1 MSSPD
6 QTIDSVTRANG
17 MPVLGLGTWKNE
29 DPAACAESV
38 RTALEMGYRHIDTA
52 QIYGNEA
59 AVGEGIAAADVDRE
73 EVFLATKVWIS
84 NLSREDVIETTKES
98 LAKLGVDAVDLLYV
112 HWPAGEYDPDETL
125 PAFDELV
132 DRGLTDR
139 VGVSN
144 FEPDHVERAMEVLDA
159 PVCANQVETHPFCTQ
174 TELRE
179 HAAEHGYELVAYSPL
194 ARGTVFDDETLAE
207 IAETHDASAA
217 QSVWRGFAK
226 GRDGDSEG
234 HERGAHPRQ
243 LGEPRLALTTR
254 RSTPSTPST
263 GRTEKSIPTSRPTP
277 GTDRV
282 DGRAL
287 SGGLVSHRAGV
298 DAEKRVESARSGRGG
313 DEHGDRNDAENRST
327 DRRDRR
333 GSDECREREAACDGT
348 NRRSDASVHGS
359 DVCVHTVQ

>member
-1 MSSPD
+1 MSSSD
-6 QTIDSVTRANG
+6 QTVDGVARASG
-17 MPVLGLGTWKNE
+17 MTVLGLGTWKNE

-84 NLSREDVIETTKES
+84 NLSRADVVETTQES

-144 FEPDHVERAMEVLDA
+144 FEPDHVERAMETLDA
-159 PVCANQVETHPFCTQ
+159 PVFANQVETHPFCTQ

-194 ARGTVFDDETLAE
+194 ARGAVFDDETLAE
-207 IAETHDASAA
+207 IAAAHDASAA
-217 QSVWRGFAK
+217 QVSLAWLREK
-226 GRDGDSEG
+226 GVTAIPKATSETHIRDNWAS
-234 HERGAHPRQ
+234 RN
-243 LGEPRLALTTR
+243 LALT
-254 RSTPSTPST
+254 
-263 GRTEKSIPTSRPTP
+263 
-277 GTDRV
+277 
-282 DGRAL
+282 
-287 SGGLVSHRAGV
+287 
-298 DAEKRVESARSGRGG
+298 DAEIDAI
-313 DEHGDRNDAENRST
+313 DAIDRTQREVYPDFAPDAWE
-327 DRRDRR
+327 
-333 GSDECREREAACDGT
+333 
-348 NRRSDASVHGS
+348 
-359 DVCVHTVQ
+359 